1 MDQPRSAVSPARTER
16 FGVVLALLLGAAA
29 AVPLFAGPG
38 MVLTRAGG
46 DSPFLLIRVQQ
57 LAANLR
63 SGVLLARWMPQ
74 GAYGLGYPF
83 YDFYGSLP
91 YYVAALL
98 HWVGCDLVLSIQ
110 ATQALGFLL
119 ASLGAYA
126 LARSL
131 SASPLAAAA
140 VAAAYTFAPY
150 HLANVYVR
158 GDALSEF
165 TAMALYPLVLTSIQ
179 ALSRRQSPGRVMA
192 LGVSFAALIL
202 THNVSALL
210 FAPLAVAWLLAAI
223 LAAPSESRRSLLTAG
238 VAGLALGLLL
248 SAWFWAPA
256 LREQVLVQLQDQTTG
271 YLHYAGHL
279 LRDGLV
285 QTSMAHAY
293 SLTAQTHPFRMG
305 AVQAGL
311 GLAALA
317 AFVVRT
323 IRQRR
328 VSPLLALCALAAL
341 AYTLMMLPLSAPAW
355 EHLPLIAMAQFPWR
369 MLSIQALLVALL
381 AVELLPGSQT
391 ASSWI
396 AAALVIGLVA
406 YGGMGALSVDR
417 VAISSADTT
426 PERFM
431 LYEGFSGNIGT
442 TIRHEYLPRWMVPR
456 PYSSAAQLNEATKPT
471 PLALEG
477 ELVNANPVTVGPHR
491 QVWSVEVA
499 SRALLAFHTT
509 YYPGWEAQVDGVPQG
524 VEPLEGLGLVGLRV
538 EAGQHQVEMTF
549 HRTPVRRYSLAASLG
564 ALVIATGLA
573 ALSLRASR
581 RARRCLVVAVL
592 VGLATTVGLVGV
604 SQASERQAG
613 GPVIADFDRCPLL
626 HAEPGGVVWGDA
638 RLLAYAV
645 EPTVAAPGEAISL
658 SLQWEGAATA
668 SVRAQL
674 MGLTGH
680 LLPPAPV
687 WTEATSP
694 ISQSATELVLEL
706 PASIAPGLYGIYLDV
721 LDGNE
726 VLVPATSSGQTMGRV
741 MLLPVRVTSRGAQ
754 EPPATPLGQFGPP
767 DSPPVIALEA
777 VRSHLAGDE
786 LLRLELDWYAL
797 AQAPRNYWMSVRLQ
811 DADGATL
818 VSRDI
823 PPLLGGYPTSLWRPG
838 ERIQDQVL
846 LSLPEG
852 GAEGLATIEVVLY
865 DRSTLA
871 SIGSVTTPPLPR

>member
-1 MDQPRSAVSPARTER
+1 MDQTRAAGNQARTER
-16 FGVVLALLLGAAA
+16 YGVVLALLLGAVA
-29 AVPLFAGPG
+29 AVPLLVGPG

-57 LAANLR
+57 LTANLR
-63 SGVLLARWMPQ
+63 SGVLLARWMPD

-98 HWVGCDLVLSIQ
+98 HRAGCDLVLSIQ

-131 SASPLAAAA
+131 SASPSAAVA

-179 ALSRRQSPGRVMA
+179 ALCRRQSPGRVMA
-192 LGVSFAALIL
+192 LGVSFAALVL

-210 FAPLAVAWLLAAI
+210 FAPLAVAWLAAAI
-223 LAAPSESRRSLLTAG
+223 LAKPPASRRSLLWAG

-256 LREQVLVQLQDQTTG
+256 LQEQALVQLQDQTTG

-279 LRDGLV
+279 LRDGLA
-285 QTSMAHAY
+285 QTSIAHQY
-293 SLTAQTHPFRMG
+293 GLTAEAHPFRMG

-311 GLAALA
+311 GLAALVA
-317 AFVVRT
+317 CVVRA

-328 VSPLLALCALAAL
+328 VSPLMALCALAVV
-341 AYTLMMLPLSAPAW
+341 AYTLMMLPVSEPLW

-381 AVELLPGSQT
+381 VVELLPRSQT
-391 ASSWI
+391 VPSWMAVGAI
-396 AAALVIGLVA
+396 IGLMA

-431 LYEGFSGNIGT
+431 LYESFSGNIGT

-456 PYSSAAQLNEATKPT
+456 PYSSAVQLNAGTKPA

-477 ELVNANPVTVGPHR
+477 ELVSASPAIVEPHR
-491 QVWSVEVA
+491 QVWLVEVA

-509 YYPGWEAQVDGVPQG
+509 YYPGWEARVDSVAQG
-524 VEPLEGLGLVGLRV
+524 TEPLEGLGLVGLRV
-538 EAGQHQVEMTF
+538 EAGQHLVELTF

-564 ALVIATGLA
+564 ALVIAMGLA
-573 ALSLRASR
+573 ALSLGASR
-581 RARRCLVVAVL
+581 RARRSLVVAAL
-592 VGLATTVGLVGV
+592 VGLVSTAGLVGI
-604 SQASERQAG
+604 SQASEAKPA
-613 GPVIADFDRCPLL
+613 GPVIADFDRCPLF

-638 RLLAYAV
+638 HLLGYTV
-645 EPTVAAPGEAISL
+645 EPAIAAPGESIRL
-658 SLQWEGAATA
+658 SLQWEGATA
-668 SVRAQL
+668 AHLRAQV

-687 WTEATSP
+687 WLEATSP
-694 ISQSATELVLEL
+694 IGASATELVLDL
-706 PASIAPGLYGIYLDV
+706 PASLAPGLYGIYLDV
-721 LDGNE
+721 FEGDK
-726 VLVPATSSGQTMGRV
+726 VLAPTTPSGQTMGRV

-754 EPPATPLGQFGPP
+754 EPAATPLGQFGPP
-767 DSPPVIALEA
+767 DSPPVVALEA
-777 VRSHLAGDE
+777 VRSHRSGDD
-786 LLRLELDWYAL
+786 LLQLELEWFAL
-797 AQAPRNYWMSVRLQ
+797 TQAPRNYWMSVRLQ

-823 PPLLGGYPTSLWRPG
+823 PPLLGGYPTTLWGPG
-838 ERIQDQVL
+838 ERIQDRVL
-846 LSLPEG
+846 LWLPEDG
-852 GAEGLATIEVVLY
+852 TAALAAVEVVLY

-871 SIGSVTTPPLPR
+871 GIGSVTTPLLPR